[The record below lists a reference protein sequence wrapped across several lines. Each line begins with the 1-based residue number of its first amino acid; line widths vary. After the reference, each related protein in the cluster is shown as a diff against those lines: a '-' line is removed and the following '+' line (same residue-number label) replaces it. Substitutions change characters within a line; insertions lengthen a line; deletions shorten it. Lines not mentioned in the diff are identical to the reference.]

1 MFRFVRMKAK
11 RITIRVARARGFKA
25 KERPIET
32 QLEIGS
38 SHAEYKVPLDAGKH
52 ASVPVYTTCLDTF

>member
-1 MFRFVRMKAK
+1 MKAK
-11 RITIRVARARGFKA
+11 EITIRVTRTKHFKS
-25 KERPIET
+25 KERPVEA

-52 ASVPVYTTCLDTF
+52 ASVPVCTACLDIF